1 MDPAMDSA
9 SWDRRYGGRELVW
22 TANPN
27 RFLVAET
34 RNLAP
39 GRAIDLG
46 CGEGRNAIWLAE
58 RGWQMVGVDFSEVGL
73 QKARELADARGV
85 SVEWV
90 AADLLEYR
98 PEPRAFDFVLVFY
111 LQVPAGERQ
120 PILRAAVDAVAPGGT
135 FLLVAH
141 DSTNLQH
148 GYGGPQTPAVLYT
161 AHDVVDDLDGAG
173 LQIERAERVERPV
186 QAPDGERVALDAL
199 VRARRPI

>member
-9 SWDRRYGGRELVW
+9 SWDRRYQGRELVW
-22 TANPN
+22 TAEPN

-34 RNLAP
+34 ETLAP
-39 GRAIDLG
+39 GRAIDLA
-46 CGEGRNAIWLAE
+46 CGEGRNAVWLAE
-58 RGWQMVGVDFSEVGL
+58 HGWQAVGADFSKVGL

-98 PEPRAFDFVLVFY
+98 PEPQAFDLVLIFY
-111 LQVPAGERQ
+111 LQVPAAQRQ
-120 PILRAAVDAVAPGGT
+120 PILRAAADAVAPAGT

-148 GYGGPQTPAVLYT
+148 GHGGPPNPAVLYT
-161 AHDVVDDLDGAG
+161 ADDVVDDLDGAG

-186 QAPDGERVALDAL
+186 LTPDGERVALDAL
-199 VRARRPI
+199 VRARRPA

>member
-9 SWDRRYGGRELVW
+9 SWDHRYGGRELIW
-22 TANPN
+22 TGDPN

-34 RNLAP
+34 ETLAP
-39 GRAIDLG
+39 GRAIDLA

-58 RGWQMVGVDFSEVGL
+58 RGWRTVGVDFSKVGL
-73 QKARELADARGV
+73 QKARQLADARGV

-90 AADLLEYR
+90 AANLLEYR
-98 PEPRAFDFVLVFY
+98 PEPRAFDLVLVFY

-120 PILRAAVDAVAPGGT
+120 PIVRAAADAVAPDGT

-148 GYGGPQTPAVLYT
+148 GYGGPQSPAVLYT
-161 AHDVVDDLDGAG
+161 AHDVIDDLDGTG

-186 QAPDGERVALDAL
+186 QTPDGERVALDAL